1 MWKEWNLW
9 IKYLEKDFQDEIK
22 GKRILVDFYANWCG
36 PCRMLTDVLEEV
48 SKKIDI
54 DILKVDVDKF
64 PEIAKNY
71 NVFSIPAL
79 YILKD
84 NEIEKSHVGFLNQQE
99 LLEFINEK

>member
-1 MWKEWNLW
+1 M
-9 IKYLEKDFQDEIK
+9 IKYLEKDFQEEIK

-36 PCRMLTDVLEEV
+36 PCRMLAEVLEET

-64 PEIAKNY
+64 PEVASNY

-79 YILKD
+79 YILND
-84 NEIEKSHVGFLNQQE
+84 SEIEKNHIGFLNEQE
-99 LLEFINEK
+99 LLNFINEK